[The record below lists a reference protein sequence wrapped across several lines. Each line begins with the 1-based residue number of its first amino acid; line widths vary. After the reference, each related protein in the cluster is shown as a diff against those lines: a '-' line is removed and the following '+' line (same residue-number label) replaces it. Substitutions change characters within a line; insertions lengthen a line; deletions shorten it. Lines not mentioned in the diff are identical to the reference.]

1 MWRRKKM
8 EDKNIYGFIS
18 GGKIFDI
25 LDRNALDYVREK
37 YNEKDS
43 FVFTTHSRITFY
55 KQLCDLENFAV
66 HVRSDERG
74 MIAGKRWEI
83 YTQMYD
89 AKQVLIAEAFFE
101 FKKADKN
108 FCEIK

>member
-1 MWRRKKM
+1 M
-8 EDKNIYGFIS
+8 ENKNIYGFIS

-55 KQLCDLENFAV
+55 KQLCDLENFTI

-74 MIAGKRWEI
+74 MIAGSRWEI
-83 YTQMYD
+83 YTQLYD
-89 AKQVLIAEAFFE
+89 AEQVLIAEAFFE
-101 FKKADKN
+101 FKKTDKN
-108 FCEIK
+108 FCGIK